1 VNDIWEL
8 MEKNKWTS
16 DFFKVLSEIEICDE
30 HQRIHRPDKVLVN
43 DEQTVV
49 IDFKTGKQETSHKQQ
64 VADYCRL
71 LEVTGLKSIS
81 GYLIYTS
88 EKEAVKIDW
97 PVINVTG
104 QTQLFD

>member
-1 VNDIWEL
+1 
-8 MEKNKWTS
+8 
-16 DFFKVLSEIEICDE
+16 
-30 HQRIHRPDKVLVN
+30 
-43 DEQTVV
+43 
-49 IDFKTGKQETSHKQQ
+49 